1 MIPNMLQMCLILL
14 EILICNKQGW
24 RSWPNNFRIQVLPQ
38 LVAYWVGLIIII
50 IIIIQTRV
58 WKCWDEFHNNR
69 SIEKWMY
76 QLTNI
81 HEWWRGYIDIILKG
95 GVILL
100 QHVYYISNSTT
111 YLAEYMK
118 FIRHFITN
126 TTKLK

>member
-1 MIPNMLQMCLILL
+1 MIPNMLQMYLILL

>member
-1 MIPNMLQMCLILL
+1 LIPNMLQMCLILL